1 MGKFVIKTLTDKDAA
16 FSLMAYNQLKQRK
29 LAMEGV
35 GFGEDVAAKLKLRLL
50 RKLTDTGFNLQT
62 MGAAAI
68 KEFLASE
75 RDREERERAEFER
88 QQKEKDRILRRI
100 MDSNVRFMGMGFRQS
115 FQWMEADRAAEIALI
130 AKQRGIMRRI
140 VDSNVRLM
148 SAGWNKLLEAHK
160 ARNGMLKE
168 KLRFV
173 IKALTDKDAMF
184 TLMAYNAMKQRMNM
198 LNGVGMGDAGM
209 KKCQLIKR
217 LTNQGYN
224 LQVTGVNC
232 IREFLKDS
240 YAEEERAREEFERQ
254 QKEKDRILRR
264 IMNQNVRFMGM
275 GFRQAFQHM
284 EADRAAEIALMAK
297 QRGIMRRIVDSN
309 VRLMS
314 AGWNKLLEAHK
325 ARNGMLMEKL
335 RFVIK
340 TLTDKDAAFTLMAYN
355 QMKQRMLM
363 LNGVGLGDAEMKK
376 CQLIKRLTNQG
387 HNLQVMGVNCIR
399 EFLTSARDDEVRAR
413 EEFERQQKE
422 KDRILRRIM
431 NVNLRF
437 MGMGFRQALQWT
449 VADREAE
456 IARAK
461 KMRGIMRRIVDAN
474 VRLMSAGYNKLL
486 EEWKARQA
494 EMKEKL
500 RFVIAAL
507 SDKDKTFK
515 LMAYNGLTQRAAMLN
530 GAGMSNTEMMKIQL
544 IKRLTNK
551 R

>member
-1 MGKFVIKTLTDKDAA
+1 MGDAQ
-16 FSLMAYNQLKQRK
+16 FTLMAYNAMKQRM
-29 LAMEGV
+29 LMLSGV
-35 GFGEDVAAKLKLRLL
+35 GMGDAAMKKVQLIKRL
-50 RKLTDTGFNLQT
+50 TNSGHNLQV
-62 MGAAAI
+62 MGVNNI
-68 KEFLASE
+68 REYLTSE
-75 RDREERERAEFER
+75 REAEERAREEYER

-100 MDSNVRFMGMGFRQS
+100 MNGNLRFMGMGFRQAL
-115 FQWMEADRAAEIALI
+115 QWMVAYRDAERALM

-224 LQVTGVNC
+224 LQVMGVNC
-232 IREFLKDS
+232 IREFLTSARDD
-240 YAEEERAREEFERQ
+240 EERAREEYERQ

-275 GFRQAFQHM
+275 GFRQAFQWM

-325 ARNGMLMEKL
+325 ARNGML
-335 RFVIK
+335 
-340 TLTDKDAAFTLMAYN
+340 
-355 QMKQRMLM
+355 
-363 LNGVGLGDAEMKK
+363 
-376 CQLIKRLTNQG
+376 
-387 HNLQVMGVNCIR
+387 
-399 EFLTSARDDEVRAR
+399 
-413 EEFERQQKE
+413 
-422 KDRILRRIM
+422 
-431 NVNLRF
+431 
-437 MGMGFRQALQWT
+437 
-449 VADREAE
+449 
-456 IARAK
+456 
-461 KMRGIMRRIVDAN
+461 
-474 VRLMSAGYNKLL
+474 
-486 EEWKARQA
+486 
-494 EMKEKL
+494 KEKL
-500 RFVIAAL
+500 RFVI
-507 SDKDKTFK
+507 
-515 LMAYNGLTQRAAMLN
+515 
-530 GAGMSNTEMMKIQL
+530 
-544 IKRLTNK
+544 
-551 R
+551 